1 MNKNTVVD
9 LVINYPEGKGVET
22 ALIFLDGYGVEKE
35 QFTFDSLKENC
46 LNVAYNLLPVITV
59 HETMLIVIE
68 DEADFVLGF
77 FGSMLAGCIPAPLA
91 PVRKSRNKHGY
102 ERILEIV
109 KKGQSKSV
117 LVQDI
122 HYEALIEVLQKENL
136 NEVKVFSI
144 DSLKAKTNAVTLPK
158 IEADD
163 IAYIQYTSGSTSVPK
178 GVILKHKNVISNMA
192 KMLRVFERSELVRV
206 AGWIPFHHDMG
217 LVGHLFS
224 VLYESGFGVFLPA
237 HSFIS
242 SPHLWLETINK
253 YQANTAAAPTFS
265 FEHCVRKV
273 NESKIPDLSCWKYAY
288 VGSETVSLYI
298 LDEFYNKFKTKGFER
313 STFKPVYGLAEAT
326 LLAAGGTD
334 GLPEVKKNIFWND
347 LGQKQKRPLLP
358 YRINSEDTIKII
370 DIATGELC
378 KEGVSGEIW
387 IEGTSNS
394 EGYLDEISQEND
406 KIIPV
411 KTGDTGFILNDLLYI
426 TGRVKQIII
435 VRGVN
440 YDAEDLETCS
450 RYRVT
455 ELRTNDHTVCV
466 SAIDGTKEEFY
477 IFQEVHRHTNKTEL
491 DKIASQIKANLA
503 ESYGILPNKIIFIAQ
518 GLIPKTNNYKIARK
532 ECLDQYISG
541 KIQPIYFT
549 TEDVIETV
557 NPMDDPVVIVGMAC
571 RFPGGANNPDQ
582 YWELLSQG
590 IDAVSEVPAD
600 RWNNDL
606 FYDTRAAVPGKVN
619 TKWAGFID
627 GIDQFD
633 PAHFDISLAE
643 APEIDPQQRL
653 LMETSWR
660 LLENAGIKKA
670 DIAGSGTGVFI
681 GMSTND
687 YLYMKI
693 KLSSGMEGFNAYSG
707 LGNSNCVAA
716 NRLSYFYDF
725 KGPSMAVDTACSS
738 SLTALHLA
746 TQAILTG
753 NCTQAITGGVNAI
766 LSPGPTITLS
776 QFGMMSPEGRCKTF
790 DASADGYVRAEG
802 CGLVMLKRKSAAIKD
817 GNKIL
822 AVIAATVAGQDGR
835 SPGITFPNGK
845 SQNLLIER
853 ALKAA
858 GLKGSDISYVEAH
871 GTGTASGDPIE
882 MEQIRKQY
890 GTGTNA
896 CYVGSVKANLGHLEA
911 AAGIASVIKSVLMLN
926 HKKIPPQIHVKTLN
940 PQIQL
945 ENTRLKI
952 AKQLTDWDI
961 EDNEILRIGISSFGF
976 GGSLVHTILSEPE
989 KQTVSFEDK
998 GYYDH
1003 AQRPFIFSATT
1014 AQGLKNQAEVLLEW
1028 VNTNHGMSIKD
1039 ICYTQS
1045 QSRSDL
1051 KYRKCFMVNSI
1062 QSLKDKLLNFVNLGE
1077 NSKAISPFEVCFVF
1091 TGQGEHYLHMG
1102 RTLYLRFPVFKAAFD
1117 RCAKVI
1123 NDAIGN
1129 NFSLAHIAFEE
1140 KDTSFWLDKFM
1151 QPILFAVQYSLG
1163 ILWQECGVMPH
1174 YLVGHSLGEYA
1185 AACLS
1190 GCFEPETGMAILL
1203 KRASL
1208 IETLTNKGMMV
1219 TIFADAAEI
1228 SKVMDTE
1235 RVKIAA
1241 INSDKKTVVSG
1252 EMAAVSKLINHFR
1265 ELGVEIYHLKTSHAF
1280 HSHLME
1286 PIAQE
1291 LGEYI
1296 KQYNFKKPEKRWISS
1311 LKEIEMHEA
1320 PNADYWVEH
1329 LLSTVNFKAAVSLVP
1344 KDANILYLEIGP
1356 GASTLVAVNDT
1367 LNLTNAMLLR
1377 SLNVKKGDRTEDY
1390 FFYDSVCKLYQS
1402 GINIKWDAI
1411 TEGQAY
1417 PDRLPGQKF
1426 MHKSYWMAGI
1436 DADRLSEFAYP
1447 SQGGTV
1453 YKPAI
1458 SNEECVTDTYRL
1470 KWKEIS
1476 DSVQKNSNLSK
1487 DTNWIIIG
1495 ESHAF
1500 TENLLQELKENKND
1514 FFWIKVQTE
1523 TTFINKIKPEF
1534 SVTSKTEANEWAGII
1549 DKIINFKSR
1558 DNSNDWKLA
1567 FITPGNDIIDTEFD
1581 LPALEYG
1588 VSNGTGLLIPL
1599 MQALKKNAL
1608 VLPVWIVTAQS
1619 QYIPDY
1625 NTAINLKQAPV
1636 WGFSKT
1642 LFLEHPELRG
1652 GLIDMDLETKPS
1664 VILHKIAVSG
1674 TERSIALR
1682 QNKSYIEY
1690 IAPQEKVTIHKAAE
1704 LRPDGAYII
1713 TGGLGG
1719 LGLKCANWILN
1730 KRGKHLVLISRKTIP
1745 QAHLWPTITE
1755 DNPDYNII
1763 QQLLV
1768 LQDKGATVEVI
1779 SLDIRDTTALNQ
1791 LFEGLDKKKIP
1802 VRGIIHAA
1810 GVNWFSKV
1818 MNLDRNDFLET
1829 LKTKVSS
1836 SWALHQLSLT
1846 MDLDLFVLF
1855 SSVSALWGSVE
1866 LSHYTAANHFMD
1878 MLSLYRWQRDL
1889 PSLSINW
1896 GPWAEVGMSAEEK
1909 ESDLLKKLGFNLM
1922 PSDAALAAME
1932 SELVLKAPLSL
1943 IANIDWNKFSTFID
1957 FSLQPSLFSDVF
1969 THTEEEQ
1976 IFISGSIKLIQESS
1990 PEQARELIES
2000 AVRIKL
2006 RNVMLIESFDKIEGD
2021 QRFNFL
2027 GMDSLMALHF
2037 VAELEQYFGCQLPS
2051 TLAYNYPTINA
2062 VSDHIFSLIYKV
2074 RENEQQISVT
2084 EEITE
2089 QELVNTVELKEES
2102 GTLFKL
2108 IKTATAKI
2116 RLKIYCFPYLGTGSS
2131 VYEKWAEMFE
2141 NDVELIAIQPPGR
2154 EERSDVKPFIS
2165 MPELIESLLFHF
2177 EEPEEDFVFFGHSF
2191 GAIMAYEFY
2200 TALKRNNKRLPYKLF
2215 LSACEAPIKP
2225 SESRLHEL
2233 SDTEFIEEMIVKYE
2247 NSKDVQ
2253 ARKIALNGNVSLVR
2267 ADVKILE
2274 TYISVKELIDIP
2286 VAVIAGSNDHIV
2298 GIDKVKSWINL
2309 SSNNFSIHYI
2319 NGDHELIKHH
2329 SREIIEVIKESVNY
2343 TTTKL
2348 YNHLEN

>member
-9 LVINYPEGKGVET
+9 LVINYPEEKGEQV
-22 ALIFLDGYGVEKE
+22 ALIFLDGYGVEKQ
-35 QFTFDSLKENC
+35 QFTFNALKENC
-46 LNVAYNLLPVITV
+46 LYVAYKLLQTV
-59 HETMLIVIE
+59 SIQDTMLIVIE

-77 FGSMLAGCIPAPLA
+77 FGSMLAGYIPAPLA
-91 PVRKSRNKHGY
+91 PVRKSRNEHGY
-102 ERILEIV
+102 ERLLEII
-109 KKGQSKSV
+109 KRGQSKSI
-117 LVQDI
+117 LIEDI
-122 HYEALIEVLQKENL
+122 HYNPLMEVLQKENRSD
-136 NEVKVFSI
+136 VKVFTI
-144 DSLKAKTNAVTLPK
+144 DSLKGKTNAVKLPA
-158 IEADD
+158 INVND

-178 GVILKHKNVISNMA
+178 GVMLKHKNVINNMA
-192 KMLRVFERSELVRV
+192 KMLRVFDRSELVRI

-242 SPHLWLETINK
+242 SPNLWLETISR
-253 YQANTAAAPTFS
+253 YQANTSAAPTFS

-273 NESKIPDLSCWKYAY
+273 DESKVPDLSCWKYAY

-298 LDEFYNKFKTKGFER
+298 LDEFYNKFKTTGFAR

-334 GLPEVKKNIFWND
+334 GLPEVEKNIFWNE

-370 DIATGELC
+370 DLTTGELC

-387 IEGTSNS
+387 IEGNSNA
-394 EGYLDEISQEND
+394 EGYLD
-406 KIIPV
+406 KIPKANEGNTPV
-411 KTGDTGFILNDLLYI
+411 RTGDTGFVLNGFLYL

-435 VRGVN
+435 IRGVN

-450 RYRVT
+450 RYRLT
-455 ELRTNDHTVCV
+455 ELRTNDHTICV
-466 SAIDGTKEEFY
+466 SFIDGTKEEFY
-477 IFQEVHRHTNKTEL
+477 VFQEVHRHTNRTEL
-491 DKIASQIKANLA
+491 DKIAFHIKANLA
-503 ESYGILPNKIIFIAQ
+503 EGYGILPNKIIFVAQ
-518 GLIPKTNNYKIARK
+518 GLIPKTSNYKIART
-532 ECLDQYISG
+532 ECLDQYLSG
-541 KIQPIYFT
+541 KMQVIHTTAEDPI
-549 TEDVIETV
+549 ENENAI
-557 NPMDDPVVIVGMAC
+557 DDPVVIVGMAC
-571 RFPGGANNPDQ
+571 RFPGGANDLDK
-582 YWELLSQG
+582 YWELLSKG
-590 IDAVSEVPAD
+590 VDAVTEVPPS
-600 RWNNDL
+600 RWNNDI
-606 FYDTRAAVPGKVN
+606 FYDERPAVPGKVN

-627 GIDQFD
+627 KIDQFD
-633 PAHFDISLAE
+633 PAHFDISAAE

-693 KLSSGMEGFNAYSG
+693 KLSPGMEGFNAYSG
-707 LGNSNCVAA
+707 LGNSNSVAA

-725 KGPSMAVDTACSS
+725 KGPSLTVDTACSS

-746 TQAILTG
+746 AQAILNG

-822 AVIAATVAGQDGR
+822 AVIAATVSGQDGR

-853 ALKAA
+853 TLKAA
-858 GLKGSDISYVEAH
+858 GLKGKDISYVEAH

-896 CYVGSVKANLGHLEA
+896 CHVGSVKANLGHLEA
-911 AAGIASVIKSVLMLN
+911 GAGIASVIKSVLMLQ
-926 HKKIPPQIHVKTLN
+926 HKQIPPQIHIKTLN

-945 ENTRLKI
+945 DNTRLKI
-952 AKQLTDWDI
+952 AKQLTDWDT
-961 EDNEILRIGISSFGF
+961 DQVRRAAISSFGF
-976 GGSLVHTILSEPE
+976 GGSLAHIILSEPE
-989 KQTVSFEDK
+989 KIAETVESES
-998 GYYDH
+998 YYDH

-1014 AQGLKNQAEVLLEW
+1014 VQGLVNQASVLLEW
-1028 VNTNHGMSIKD
+1028 LNTNHGMSIQD
-1039 ICYTQS
+1039 ICFTQS
-1045 QSRSDL
+1045 KSRSDL
-1051 KYRKCFMVNSI
+1051 KYRKYFMINSI
-1062 QSLKDKLLNFVNLGE
+1062 QSLKDKLTDFINSDQ
-1077 NSKAISPFEVCFVF
+1077 NSKAISPLDTCFLF

-1102 RTLYLRFPVFKAAFD
+1102 RTLYLRFPVFKSAFD
-1117 RCAKVI
+1117 RCAKVV
-1123 NDAIGN
+1123 NDEIGN
-1129 NFSLAHIAFEE
+1129 NFSLAHLAFEE
-1140 KDTSFWLDKFM
+1140 KDTSFWLDKYM
-1151 QPILFAVQYSLG
+1151 QPILFGVQYSLG

-1208 IETLTNKGMMV
+1208 IETLSDKGMMV
-1219 TIFADAAEI
+1219 TIFADSQEVA
-1228 SKVMDTE
+1228 KVMDKE
-1235 RVKIAA
+1235 HVKIAA

-1252 EMAAVSKLINHFR
+1252 EVATVAKVVEYFR
-1265 ELGVEIYHLKTSHAF
+1265 ELGVDTYHLKTSHAF

-1296 KQYNFKKPEKRWISS
+1296 KLFSFKQPEKRWISS
-1311 LKEIEMHEA
+1311 LKGKIMDEA

-1329 LLSTVNFKAAVSLVP
+1329 LLNTVNFKTAVNLLP
-1344 KDANILYLEIGP
+1344 KDDSIHFIEIGP

-1367 LNLTNAMLLR
+1367 LSLTNAMLLR

-1390 FFYDSVCKLYQS
+1390 FFYDSIGKFYQS

-1411 TEGQAY
+1411 VEGRAY

-1436 DADRLSEFAYP
+1436 DAERLSEFATP
-1447 SQGGTV
+1447 SQGATV
-1453 YKPAI
+1453 YTPAV
-1458 SNEECVTDTYRL
+1458 SNDETLVTDTYRL
-1470 KWKEIS
+1470 KWKEVS
-1476 DSVQKNSNLSK
+1476 DFAQKSVSLAK

-1495 ESHAF
+1495 ESNAF
-1500 TENLLQELKENKND
+1500 VESLLQELKDNKNEI
-1514 FFWIKVQTE
+1514 FWIRAQTE
-1523 TTFINKIKPEF
+1523 GTFINKIKPEF
-1534 SVTSKTEANEWAGII
+1534 TVTSKTETSEWADII
-1549 DKIINFKSR
+1549 DKIVNFKSR
-1558 DNSNDWKLA
+1558 DGSKDWKLV

-1581 LPALEYG
+1581 IPSLEYG

-1608 VLPVWIVTAQS
+1608 VLPVWVVTAQS
-1619 QYIPDY
+1619 QYIAQQH
-1625 NTAINLKQAPV
+1625 NVINLKQAPV

-1652 GLIDMDLETKPS
+1652 GLIDMDLETAPS
-1664 VILHKIAVSG
+1664 IILHKITTPS
-1674 TERSIALR
+1674 TERSIAIR
-1682 QNKSYIEY
+1682 EGRHYVEY
-1690 IAPQEKVTIHKAAE
+1690 IAPQEKAVTHTDAK
-1704 LRPDGAYII
+1704 LRADGAYII

-1719 LGLKCANWILN
+1719 LGLKCANWILD
-1730 KRGKHLVLISRKTIP
+1730 KGGKHLVLISRKTIP
-1745 QAHLWPTITE
+1745 PVHFWPTITE
-1755 DNPDYNII
+1755 DSPEYTTI

-1768 LQDKGATVEVI
+1768 LQDKGATVEVV
-1779 SLDIRDTTALNQ
+1779 SLDIRDTEELGQLCKVLNSK
-1791 LFEGLDKKKIP
+1791 GIP
-1802 VRGIIHAA
+1802 IRGIIHAA
-1810 GVNWFSKV
+1810 GVNWFGKV
-1818 MNLDRNDFLET
+1818 MNLDRSHFLET

-1846 MDLDLFVLF
+1846 MDLDLFILF

-1878 MLSLYRWQRDL
+1878 MLSLYRWQQDL

-1896 GPWAEVGMSAEEK
+1896 GPWAEVGMSAEER

-1922 PSDAALAAME
+1922 HSDVALAAME
-1932 SELVLKAPLSL
+1932 RELVLNAPLSL
-1943 IANIDWNKFSTFID
+1943 IADIEWKKFGTFID
-1957 FSLQPSLFSDVF
+1957 FSLQPSLFSEVSTYD
-1969 THTEEEQ
+1969 EEEKNLM
-1976 IFISGSIKLIQESS
+1976 SGNIKLILESS

-2027 GMDSLMALHF
+2027 GMDSLMAIHF
-2037 VAELEQYFGCQLPS
+2037 VVELEQYFGCQLPN

-2062 VSDHIFSLIYKV
+2062 VSDHIFSLVYKV
-2074 RENEQQISVT
+2074 SENEQENIVAEDVKES
-2084 EEITE
+2084 
-2089 QELVNTVELKEES
+2089 ELVQAKEVETKPD
-2102 GTLFKL
+2102 TLFKV
-2108 IKTATAKI
+2108 IKSATTKI

-2131 VYEKWAEMFE
+2131 VYEKWAGMFG

-2154 EERSDVKPFIS
+2154 EERSNAKPFGS
-2165 MPELIESLLFHF
+2165 MQELIESLLFHF
-2177 EEPEEDFVFFGHSF
+2177 KEPEDDFIFFGHSF
-2191 GAIMAYEFY
+2191 GALMAYEFY
-2200 TALKRNNKRLPYKLF
+2200 TALKQHNKKLPFKLF
-2215 LSACEAPIKP
+2215 LSACEAPLKP
-2225 SESRLHEL
+2225 SNSRLHEL
-2233 SDTEFIEEMIVKYE
+2233 SDTEFIDEIVVKYE

-2253 ARKIALNGNVSLVR
+2253 SRKKALNGNASLVR

-2274 TYISVKELIDIP
+2274 TYISGKEPIDIP
-2286 VAVIAGSNDHIV
+2286 LAVIAGINDHIA
-2298 GIDKVKSWINL
+2298 GIDKVKSWISL

-2319 NGDHELIKHH
+2319 NGGHELIKDH
-2329 SREIIEVIKESVNY
+2329 SIEIVEIIKEGINY
-2343 TTTKL
+2343 INANG
-2348 YNHLEN
+2348 YNCLEN

>member
-9 LVINYPEGKGVET
+9 LVMNYPQEKGEEI

-35 QFTFDSLKENC
+35 QFTFDTLKENC
-46 LNVAYNLLPVITV
+46 LYVAYNLFPSVTI

-68 DEADFVLGF
+68 NEADFVLGF
-77 FGSMLAGCIPAPLA
+77 FGSMLAGTIPAPLA
-91 PVRKSRNKHGY
+91 PIRKSRNKHGY
-102 ERILEIV
+102 ERILEII
-109 KKGQSKSV
+109 KKEQSKSV

-122 HYEALIEVLQKENL
+122 HYDPLIEVLQKENIKD
-136 NEVKVFSI
+136 VKVFTI
-144 DSLKAKTNAVTLPK
+144 DSLKAKANAVTLPK
-158 IEADD
+158 IDADD

-265 FEHCVRKV
+265 FEHCLRKV
-273 NESKIPDLSCWKYAY
+273 NESKVPDLSCWKYAY
-288 VGSETVSLYI
+288 VGSETVSLHI
-298 LDEFYNKFKTKGFER
+298 LDEFYNKFKTKGFKR
-313 STFKPVYGLAEAT
+313 NTFKPVYGLAEAT
-326 LLAAGGTD
+326 LLAAGGKD
-334 GLPEVKKNIFWND
+334 GLPEVEKNIFWND

-358 YRINSEDTIKII
+358 YRINVEDNIKII
-370 DIATGELC
+370 DISTGELC

-394 EGYLDEISQEND
+394 EGYLDQIPQEND
-406 KIIPV
+406 RIIPV
-411 KTGDTGFILNDLLYI
+411 KTGDTGFVLNGFLYI

-440 YDAEDLETCS
+440 YEAEDLETCS
-450 RYRVT
+450 RYLLT
-455 ELRTNDHTVCV
+455 ELRTNDHTICV
-466 SAIDGTKEEFY
+466 SFMDGTKEEFY
-477 IFQEVHRHTNKTEL
+477 VFQEVHRHTNNTEL
-491 DKIASQIKANLA
+491 DKMASHIKANLA
-503 ESYGILPNKIIFIAQ
+503 ESYGILPNKIIFVAQ
-518 GLIPKTNNYKIARK
+518 GLIPKTSNYKIARK
-532 ECLDQYISG
+532 ECLDQYLSG
-541 KIQPIYFT
+541 KIQAIYVT
-549 TEDVIETV
+549 TEDLKDTV
-557 NPMDDPVVIVGMAC
+557 NPVDDPVVIVGMAC
-571 RFPGGANNPDQ
+571 RFPGGANDPDK
-582 YWELLSQG
+582 YWELLSNG
-590 IDAVSEVPAD
+590 IDAVSEVPAN
-600 RWNNDL
+600 RWNNEL

-633 PAHFDISLAE
+633 PAHFDISTAE

-693 KLSSGMEGFNAYSG
+693 KLSPGMEGFNAYSG
-707 LGNSNCVAA
+707 LGNSNSVAA
-716 NRLSYFYDF
+716 NRLSYFYDL
-725 KGPSMAVDTACSS
+725 KGPSLAVDTACSS

-746 TQAILTG
+746 AQAILNG

-822 AVIAATVAGQDGR
+822 AVITATAAGQDGR

-853 ALKAA
+853 TLKAA
-858 GLKGSDISYVEAH
+858 GLNGRDISYVEAH

-882 MEQIRKQY
+882 MDQIRKQY
-890 GTGTNA
+890 GAGTNT

-911 AAGIASVIKSVLMLN
+911 GAGIASVIKSVLMLN
-926 HKKIPPQIHVKTLN
+926 HKQIPPQIHVKTLN

-945 ENTRLKI
+945 DNTRLKI
-952 AKQLTDWDI
+952 AKQLTNWDI
-961 EDNEILRIGISSFGF
+961 DNNEVRRMAISSFGF

-989 KQTVSFEDK
+989 KQTAPLEEEA
-998 GYYDH
+998 YYDH
-1003 AQRPFIFSATT
+1003 AQRPFVFSATT
-1014 AQGLKNQAEVLLEW
+1014 AQGLKDQAEVLLEW
-1028 VNTNHGMSIKD
+1028 LNTNQSMSVKD

-1045 QSRSDL
+1045 KSRSDL

-1062 QSLKDKLLNFVNLGE
+1062 QSLKDKLANFVNLGE

-1102 RTLYLRFPVFKAAFD
+1102 RTLYLRFSVFKTAFD

-1123 NDAIGN
+1123 NNEIGN
-1129 NFSLAHIAFEE
+1129 DFSLAYIAFEE
-1140 KDTSFWLDKFM
+1140 KDTSFWLDKYM

-1174 YLVGHSLGEYA
+1174 YLIGHSLGEYA

-1208 IETLTNKGMMV
+1208 IEKLTNKGMMV
-1219 TIFADAAEI
+1219 TIFADSKEI
-1228 SKVMDTE
+1228 SKVMDKE

-1252 EMAAVSKLINHFR
+1252 EMAAVAKLIGHFR
-1265 ELGVEIYHLKTSHAF
+1265 ELGVEVYHLKTSHAF

-1286 PIAQE
+1286 PISQE

-1296 KQYNFKKPEKRWISS
+1296 KQYIFKQPEKRWISS
-1311 LKEIEMHEA
+1311 LKEKEMHEA

-1329 LLSTVNFKAAVSLVP
+1329 LLNTVNFKAAVDLIP
-1344 KDANILYLEIGP
+1344 KDASIHYVEIGP

-1367 LNLTNAMLLR
+1367 LNLVNVMLLR

-1411 TEGQAY
+1411 TEGHAY

-1436 DADRLSEFAYP
+1436 DAERLSEFASP
-1447 SQGGTV
+1447 LQGGTV
-1453 YKPAI
+1453 YKPAVVDEGSI
-1458 SNEECVTDTYRL
+1458 TDTYRL

-1476 DSVQKNSNLSK
+1476 DSVQKNITLSK

-1495 ESHAF
+1495 ESNPF
-1500 TENLLQELKENKND
+1500 VENLLHELKENKND
-1514 FFWIKVQTE
+1514 FFWIRVETE
-1523 TTFINKIKPEF
+1523 GTFINKIKPQF
-1534 SVTSKTEANEWAGII
+1534 SVTSKTEASEWAGII
-1549 DKIINFKSR
+1549 DKIVNFKSR
-1558 DNSNDWKLA
+1558 DGSNDWKLA
-1567 FITPGNDIIDTEFD
+1567 FITPGNDIIDSEFD
-1581 LPALEYG
+1581 IPALEYG

-1619 QYIPDY
+1619 QYISDY
-1625 NTAINLKQAPV
+1625 DTIINLKQAPV

-1652 GLIDMDLETKPS
+1652 GLIDMDIETAPS
-1664 VILHKIAVSG
+1664 IILNKIAAPG

-1682 QNKSYIEY
+1682 KDKYYIEY
-1690 IAPQEKVTIHKAAE
+1690 IAPQEKAVMDTDAE

-1719 LGLKCANWILN
+1719 LGLKCANWVLN
-1730 KRGKHLVLISRKTIP
+1730 KGAKHLVLISRRTIP
-1745 QAHLWPTITE
+1745 PAHLWPVITE
-1755 DNPDYNII
+1755 ENPDYTIV

-1768 LQDKGATVEVI
+1768 LQDKGAAVKVV
-1779 SLDIRDTTALNQ
+1779 SLDIRDIKELRQ
-1791 LFEGLDKKKIP
+1791 LFEGLNKENIP
-1802 VRGIIHAA
+1802 VHGIIHAA
-1810 GVNWFSKV
+1810 GVNWFGKV
-1818 MNLDRNDFLET
+1818 MSLDRDEFLET

-1878 MLSLYRWQRDL
+1878 MLSLYRWQQNL
-1889 PSLSINW
+1889 PSLSVNW
-1896 GPWAEVGMSAEEK
+1896 GPWAEVGMSAEER

-1922 PSDAALAAME
+1922 SPDVALAAME
-1932 SELVLKAPLSL
+1932 SELVLNEPLSL
-1943 IANIDWNKFSTFID
+1943 IADIEWNKFGTFID
-1957 FSLQPSLFSDVF
+1957 FSLQPSLFSEVF
-1969 THTEEEQ
+1969 THNEEEQ
-1976 IFISGSIKLIQESS
+1976 KLISGSIKLILESS
-1990 PEQARELIES
+1990 PEQARELIEG

-2027 GMDSLMALHF
+2027 GMDSLMAIHF
-2037 VAELEQYFGCQLPS
+2037 VAELEQYFGCQLPN

-2062 VSDHIFSLIYKV
+2062 VSDHIFSLIYKQENIQQSTTAEDI
-2074 RENEQQISVT
+2074 RELQPAEV
-2084 EEITE
+2084 
-2089 QELVNTVELKEES
+2089 KEKS

-2108 IKTATAKI
+2108 IKKAAVKVK
-2116 RLKIYCFPYLGTGSS
+2116 LKIYCFPYLGTGSS
-2131 VYEKWAEMFE
+2131 VYEKWAGMFE

-2154 EERSDVKPFIS
+2154 EERSDAKPFIS

-2177 EEPEEDFVFFGHSF
+2177 EEPEEDFIFFGHSF
-2191 GAIMAYEFY
+2191 GGIMAYEFY
-2200 TALKRNNKRLPYKLF
+2200 TALKQNSKKLPYKLF

-2233 SDTEFIEEMIVKYE
+2233 SDTDFIEEMVVKYE

-2253 ARKIALNGNVSLVR
+2253 ARKTALNGSVSVVR
-2267 ADVKILE
+2267 ADVQILE
-2274 TYISVKELIDIP
+2274 TYISVKEPIDIP
-2286 VAVIAGSNDHIV
+2286 IVVIAGTNDHIA
-2298 GIDKVKSWINL
+2298 GIDKVKSWISL

-2319 NGDHELIKHH
+2319 KGGHELIKDH
-2329 SREIIEVIKESVNY
+2329 SNEIVEIIKEGVNY
-2343 TTTKL
+2343 RTTKL